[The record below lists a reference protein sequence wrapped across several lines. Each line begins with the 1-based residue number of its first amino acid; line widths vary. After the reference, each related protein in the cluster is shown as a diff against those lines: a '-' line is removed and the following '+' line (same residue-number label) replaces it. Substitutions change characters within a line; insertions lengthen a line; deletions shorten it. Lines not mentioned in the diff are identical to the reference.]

1 MAAMVGRTAPP
12 PTEPGERLAGRA
24 RSAVY
29 GTIIA
34 MSVLAYLGD
43 HEPGPW
49 VTAVT
54 VGGTG
59 IVIFLAEAYA
69 DVVGRAYTGVAA
81 PSAREVR
88 AALAQSFWAA
98 VPGLAAGVVLLV
110 TALVGFSL
118 ATRIDI
124 TLWTGVAALAVCS
137 ALAGRAARRRP
148 AVRVAWT
155 LASIVVGSAIVLLKA
170 AFH

>member
-1 MAAMVGRTAPP
+1 MVGRTAPP
-12 PTEPGERLAGRA
+12 PTEADERLAGRV

-43 HEPGPW
+43 QEPGPW

-69 DVVGRAYTGVAA
+69 EVVAQAFSGPAA
-81 PSAREVR
+81 SPVHEVR
-88 AALAQSFWAA
+88 AALLRTYWAA
-98 VPGLAAGVVLLV
+98 VPGLAAGIVLLV
-110 TALVGFSL
+110 TALLRLPVS
-118 ATRIDI
+118 TRIDI
-124 TLWTGVAALAVCS
+124 TLWIGVAALAGCS
-137 ALAGRAARRRP
+137 ILAGRAAHRRP

-155 LASIVVGSAIVLLKA
+155 LGSVAVGSVIVLLKA
-170 AFH
+170 ALH

>member
-1 MAAMVGRTAPP
+1 MVGHTAPP
-12 PTEPGERLAGRA
+12 PTEPGEEVAGRA

-43 HEPGPW
+43 HDPGPW

-69 DVVGRAYTGVAA
+69 EVVGRAFTGLAA

-88 AALAQSFWAA
+88 AALLQSCWAA
-98 VPGLAAGVVLLV
+98 VPGLAAALVLLV
-110 TALVGFSL
+110 TALLRFPV
-118 ATRIDI
+118 ATRIDV
-124 TLWTGVAALAVCS
+124 TLWIGVAALAVCS

-170 AFH
+170 ALH